1 MEQFAQEV
9 HLRTGHAAWVRPVR
23 GTDAAELQRAFA
35 LLSDLSR
42 YQRFMT
48 GTPHLTDRQ
57 ATYFTAIDHIH
68 HEALVAL
75 PEEHGVDIVG
85 VARFIRYRAAPTD
98 ADLAVTIAD
107 EWHGRGLA
115 TVLLHMLSA
124 RARVVGV
131 RRFKV
136 DMLADN
142 AAVLTLLRS
151 AGLIGEVAIDNVT
164 SGYVE
169 LAATE

>member
-1 MEQFAQEV
+1 MGQLAQEV
-9 HLRTGHAAWVRPVR
+9 HLRTGHAAWVRPIR
-23 GTDAAELQRAFA
+23 GTDATELQRAFA

-57 ATYFTAIDHIH
+57 ATYFSAIDHSH

-75 PEEHGVDIVG
+75 PEEHGLDIVG
-85 VARFIRYRAAPTD
+85 VARFIRYPAAPDD
-98 ADLAVTIAD
+98 AELAVTIAD
-107 EWHGRGLA
+107 EWHDRGLA

-124 RARVVGV
+124 RARMVGV
-131 RRFKV
+131 RRFRV
-136 DMLADN
+136 DLLADN
-142 AAVLTLLRS
+142 VAVLALLRS
-151 AGLIGEVAIDNVT
+151 AGLMGEVVIDNVT

-169 LAATE
+169 LGATE